1 MSFFPLSLHPLPVL
15 QADSSEMKG
24 QGDKEPITPRM
35 NEIECVLKRFFKPTE
50 LEMTLDELAKAFAEA
65 IHLTALG

>member
-15 QADSSEMKG
+15 KADSSEVKG

-35 NEIECVLKRFFKPTE
+35 NEVDCVPKRFFKLKE
-50 LEMTLDELAKAFAEA
+50 SEMPLDE
-65 IHLTALG
+65 